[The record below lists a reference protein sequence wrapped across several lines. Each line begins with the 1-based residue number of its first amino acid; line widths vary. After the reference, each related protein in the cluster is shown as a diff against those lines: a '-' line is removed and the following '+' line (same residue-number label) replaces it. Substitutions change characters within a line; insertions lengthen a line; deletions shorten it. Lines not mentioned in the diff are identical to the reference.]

1 MSAGQARGLHMLPR
15 RSQFGEYP
23 EERDPDPLAR
33 ALRRPMGEPS
43 LPPAA
48 FDHLP
53 RERQLGLLWR
63 LAGPMAGYLDRDD
76 AIAYVA
82 QLSPTPCTPPS
93 RLAARITAGAAVR
106 FDASGHGEAIR
117 SREAV
122 PGSDGRYHL
131 RVDDV
136 IVC

>member
-1 MSAGQARGLHMLPR
+1 MLPR

-43 LPPAA
+43 LTPGA

-76 AIAYVA
+76 AIEYVA
-82 QLSPTPCTPPS
+82 SC
-93 RLAARITAGAAVR
+93 RRRRARRRAGWR
-106 FDASGHGEAIR
+106 R
-117 SREAV
+117 
-122 PGSDGRYHL
+122 GSL
-131 RVDDV
+131 RGQR
-136 IVC
+136 